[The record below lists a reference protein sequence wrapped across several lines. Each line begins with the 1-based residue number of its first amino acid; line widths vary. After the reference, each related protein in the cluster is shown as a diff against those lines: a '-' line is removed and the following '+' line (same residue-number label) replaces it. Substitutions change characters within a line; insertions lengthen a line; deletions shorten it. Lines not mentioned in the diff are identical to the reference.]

1 MSLKIFN
8 GVLLSLANDLLLF
21 SHSLLLFSHVRLFV
35 MPMDC
40 SSPGFHVL
48 PYLPK
53 FAQTHVHWVGNAIQP
68 YHPIL
73 PCSPLPSIFPSIRVF
88 TIESALHIRWPKY
101 WSFSIS
107 TSSEYSGLISFRT
120 DWLNLLAVQGI
131 LKVMSLL
138 FNTLSSFVIAL
149 LSRSNCVLIPWLQSP
164 STMILEPKRK

>member
-21 SHSLLLFSHVRLFV
+21 NHSLLLFSHVRLFV
-35 MPMDC
+35 MRMDC
-40 SSPGFHVL
+40 SSPAFHVL
-48 PYLPK
+48 LYLPE
-53 FAQTHVHWVGNAIQP
+53 FAQAHVHWVGNAIQP

-73 PCSPLPSIFPSIRVF
+73 PCSPLPSIFPSLMLF
-88 TIESALHIRWPKY
+88 TLESALHIRWPNY

-131 LKVMSLL
+131 LKMMSLL

-149 LSRSNCVLIPWLQSP
+149 LSRSNCLLIPWLQLP
-164 STMILEPKRK
+164 STVILEPKRK